1 MRAGQIPLTLPTAE
15 ALGRADF
22 FVSPA
27 NALALASVD
36 DWRAWPQGK
45 LLIVGPEG
53 AGKTHLAQVWAAE
66 AGARIIAARDL
77 QGVDIAAF
85 PGAARVVVE
94 DADSA
99 VPAADHALLHLHNHV
114 LAGGGR
120 LLLTARRGARH
131 WPIGLRDLASR
142 MQATTATILNAPDD
156 ALLSAVLVKLFTD
169 RQITVSPL
177 LIAYLVSR
185 MERSLAS
192 ARQLVAVLDERAL
205 ARGGPISRAL
215 AAEVL
220 DTLAAGLQ

>member
-1 MRAGQIPLTLPTAE
+1 
-15 ALGRADF
+15 
-22 FVSPA
+22 
-27 NALALASVD
+27 
-36 DWRAWPQGK
+36 
-45 LLIVGPEG
+45 
-53 AGKTHLAQVWAAE
+53 
-66 AGARIIAARDL
+66 
-77 QGVDIAAF
+77 
-85 PGAARVVVE
+85 
-94 DADSA
+94 
-99 VPAADHALLHLHNHV
+99 LHLHNHV

-220 DTLAAGLQ
+220 DTLAAGPQ